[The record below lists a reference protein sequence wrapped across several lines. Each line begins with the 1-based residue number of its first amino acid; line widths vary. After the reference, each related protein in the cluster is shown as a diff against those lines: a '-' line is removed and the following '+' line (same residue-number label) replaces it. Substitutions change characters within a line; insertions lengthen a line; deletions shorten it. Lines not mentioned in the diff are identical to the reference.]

1 MSEFNT
7 DNFPDISFIDNE
19 TIDGLQ
25 TQMINDF
32 LAKYEEITGEKI
44 SLAQANP
51 YRLILYACSVQIYQA
66 MQYAD
71 YAGKMSFLTYAH
83 DDYLDNLAALRG
95 VSRKPATP
103 AVTTLQ
109 FSMPSAIESAVPIPA
124 GCRVT
129 NGNDV
134 YFVTD
139 EYCEIPAG
147 STTVTVGATC
157 TEAGATG
164 NGFAIGELKTIVN
177 TLPYVIDVTN
187 TVVTY
192 NGADRETDDD
202 LKERIYEAPNGY
214 STAGPSGAYEYH
226 TKNVS
231 TDIGDVVVRSE
242 EPGEVDIYF
251 IMDDGSI
258 PDAAMIEKVQTALED
273 KTIRPLTDNVSVK
286 APLSEVYNINLT
298 YYISESN
305 KSAVTAIQ
313 EDVTAAVNAYNIWQ
327 TEKISRDINPSYLI
341 QKIMEAGAKRV
352 EVVSPTFTV
361 LPESTVAQVG
371 TVTVNYG
378 GVEGD

>member
-1 MSEFNT
+1 MSFNT
-7 DNFPDISFIDNE
+7 ENFPDISFIDRT
-19 TIDGLQ
+19 TIDELQ

-32 LAKYEEITGEKI
+32 LEKYEEITGEKI

-51 YRLILYACSVQIYQA
+51 YRLILYSASLQIYQA

-83 DDYLDNLAALRG
+83 GDYLDNLAALRG
-95 VSRKPATP
+95 VSRKQATP
-103 AVTTLQ
+103 AVTILEFT
-109 FSMPSAIESAVPIPA
+109 MDNPIASAVPIPA

-139 EYCEIPAG
+139 EYAEIPAG
-147 STTVTVGATC
+147 ETSATVTATC
-157 TEAGATG
+157 TEAGSSG
-164 NGFAIGELKTIVN
+164 NGFAIGELNTIVN
-177 TLPYVIDVTN
+177 TLPYVITVTN
-187 TVVTY
+187 TVETY
-192 NGADRETDDD
+192 NGADTETDDD

-231 TDIGDVVVRSE
+231 QDIGDVVVRSE

-258 PDAAMIEKVQTALED
+258 PDQIMIDTVYDYLNDSK
-273 KTIRPLTDNVSVK
+273 IRPLTDKVVVQ
-286 APLSEVYNINLT
+286 APDTVTYNIELT
-298 YYISESN
+298 YYISDSK
-305 KSAVTAIQ
+305 KSAVTTIQ
-313 EDVTAAVNAYNIWQ
+313 ADVEAAVNAYNYWQ
-327 TEKISRDINPSYLI
+327 TAKISRDINPSYLI

-352 EVVSPTFTV
+352 EVTSPVFTV
-361 LPESTVAQVG
+361 MGESAVAQCGTVA
-371 TVTVNYG
+371 VNYG